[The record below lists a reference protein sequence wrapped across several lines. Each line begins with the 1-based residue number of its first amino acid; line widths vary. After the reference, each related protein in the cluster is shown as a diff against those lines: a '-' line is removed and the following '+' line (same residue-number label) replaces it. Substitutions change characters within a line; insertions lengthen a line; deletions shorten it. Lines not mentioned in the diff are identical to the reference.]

1 MIEKEVVSRIAEEQ
15 LALTG
20 CFLVDVTI
28 KPGNQIVVEI
38 DHDIAVGIDDCVA
51 LSRYIEERID
61 REIEDYELEVGSS
74 GIGTPFKMLR
84 QYRKNLG
91 REVEVL
97 FKTGLKLKGVLKS
110 VDEGGITLSTAKKG
124 SRKNVEA
131 GEEQT
136 YSYNEI
142 KYTKTIIRFN

>member
-110 VDEGGITLSTAKKG
+110 VDEGGITLSIAKKG
-124 SRKNVEA
+124 NRKNREVA
-131 GEEQT
+131 EELT